1 MTINC
6 NGNLIDLSVP
16 KVMGILNLT
25 PNSFYDGNKYT
36 SDVEILS
43 QAEKLLS
50 EGAFCIDIGAYSTK
64 PNAEYVSIDEEK
76 TRLFPVLE
84 KILKEFNPIISV
96 DTFRSEIASDA
107 INIGVA
113 IINDISGG
121 TLDDNMY
128 NVVAKHNVPY
138 ILMHIKGEPKTMQNL
153 TEYNNLLTDISYY
166 FSGKIVQLREKGV
179 NDIILDV
186 GFGFAKTLAQN
197 YELLHQLAYFKWLNL
212 PLMVGVSR
220 KSMIYKLLNASPQE
234 ALNGTSVLHTLSLNN
249 GANILRAHDVKEAI
263 ECIKIMEEYN
273 KYE

>member
-43 QAEKLLS
+43 QAEKLLR
-50 EGAFCIDIGAYSTK
+50 EGAFCIDLGAYSTK

-96 DTFRSEIASDA
+96 DTFRSEIANDA
-107 INIGVA
+107 INMGVA

-121 TLDDNMY
+121 TLDDNMF

-166 FSGKIVQLREKGV
+166 FSEKIAQLREQGI
-179 NDIILDV
+179 NDIIIDV

-197 YELLHQLAYFKWLNL
+197 YELLHHLNYFKWLNL

-220 KSMIYKLLNASPQE
+220 KSMIYKLLNTSPQD
-234 ALNGTSVLHTLSLNN
+234 ALNGTSAMHTLALNN